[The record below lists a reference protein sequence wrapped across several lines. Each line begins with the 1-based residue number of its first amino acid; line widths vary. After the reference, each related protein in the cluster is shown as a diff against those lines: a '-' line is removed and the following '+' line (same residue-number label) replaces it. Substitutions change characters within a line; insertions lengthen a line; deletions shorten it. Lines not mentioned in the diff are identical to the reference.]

1 MNVSGVNVARSAA
14 VAAAVLLLLA
24 GCAHTAADLGR
35 AEGYPVCDVRD
46 IGRDERCLVG
56 TLSHFDAKLPSH
68 VVAKADAPRALK
80 RAAAE
85 PALDYAFRGAPG
97 RTIDA
102 FLADGRNT
110 GLLVMRGDT
119 ILAERYKYDRTPEM
133 RFQSYSMAKTVVAML
148 LGIALHEGRIQ
159 SLEQKAEEFVPQ
171 LKGHPYGETSLRH
184 LLTMSSGVRFS
195 EEYSGRDDVAI
206 LAQRTLF
213 GRGPGGADSVK
224 PFTVREVP
232 AGTRFKYAS
241 AETEVLGLVVR
252 AAVGKPLAEYLSEK
266 IWKPMGAEADATWMV
281 DAGGNELGYMGLNA
295 TLRDWGR
302 LGLLL
307 ANYGARD
314 GRQIIPAAW
323 VKAAT
328 TPESPHL
335 QVGVATK
342 FNGYGYQTWV
352 IRKDQPYFA
361 LLGVRGQAVMVDPV
375 TQVVVVHTAVHNVA
389 AGDPLRGEQFA
400 LFFGV
405 VNYVKKNAT

>member
-1 MNVSGVNVARSAA
+1 MNSARAA
-14 VAAAVLLLLA
+14 FLAAAALLLS
-24 GCAHTAADLGR
+24 GCAHTAADLGKS
-35 AEGYPVCDVRD
+35 AGYPVCDVRA

-56 TLSHFDAKLPSH
+56 TLSHFDAKLPSR

-80 RAAAE
+80 RAPAE

-97 RTIDA
+97 RNIDL
-102 FLADGRNT
+102 FLADSRNT

-119 ILAERYKYDRTPEM
+119 ILAERYKYDRKPSD

-148 LGIALHEGRIQ
+148 FGIALNEGKI
-159 SLEQKAEEFVPQ
+159 SSIDDLAAKYVPA
-171 LKGHPYGETSLRH
+171 LKDHVYGQTSLRH

-195 EEYSGRDDVAI
+195 EEYSGQDDVAI
-206 LAQRTLF
+206 LARRTLLQQ
-213 GRGPGGADSVK
+213 GPGGADAVM
-224 PFTVREVP
+224 PFTQREVAP
-232 AGTRFKYAS
+232 GTRFKYAS
-241 AETEVLGLVVR
+241 GETEVLGLVVR
-252 AAVGKPLAEYLSEK
+252 AAVGRPLAEYLSEK
-266 IWKPMGAEADATWMV
+266 IWKPMGAEADATWMI

-302 LGLLL
+302 LGMLL
-307 ANYGARD
+307 ANYGALD
-314 GRQIIPAAW
+314 GKQIIPAAW

-352 IRKDQPYFA
+352 IRRDMPYFA

-375 TQVVVVHTAVHNVA
+375 TKTVVVHTAVHNVS

-400 LFFGV
+400 LFFGA
-405 VNYVKKNAT
+405 VNHAKKAAP